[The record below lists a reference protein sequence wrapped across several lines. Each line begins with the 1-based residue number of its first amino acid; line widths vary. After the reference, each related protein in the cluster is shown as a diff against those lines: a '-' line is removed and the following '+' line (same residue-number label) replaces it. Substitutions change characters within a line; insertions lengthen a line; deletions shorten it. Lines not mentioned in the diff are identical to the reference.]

1 MHRNP
6 LCACYIPLPLPSNLM
21 HLKTCMRMCNGLLK
35 GICAFRRWM
44 FYMCWPIIMLKSYN
58 KDFFVSKQ
66 YLNLIVNW
74 RELFVYALTISP
86 HSIFSTL
93 MSYTNMLWRCD
104 WHFILKYESSSYH
117 EILCSQKYKFLL
129 NRMMPLIWY
138 CINGPW
144 RIFFQASF
152 ILHLTIFDMP

>member
-44 FYMCWPIIMLKSYN
+44 FYMCWPVIMLKSYN

-66 YLNLIVNW
+66 YLNLIVSW
-74 RELFVYALTISP
+74 RELFVYDLAISR

-93 MSYTNMLWRCD
+93 MSYTNMLWRSD
-104 WHFILKYESSSYH
+104 WHFIVYCVIFYICFISILNLSDLPMMKYYAVKRINSY
-117 EILCSQKYKFLL
+117 
-129 NRMMPLIWY
+129 
-138 CINGPW
+138 
-144 RIFFQASF
+144 
-152 ILHLTIFDMP
+152 